1 MFDIKQTTNTA
12 TLNTWTLTESSSNP
26 PVFPSLPLHLH
37 PSSSLRVMSEAI
49 ISVSRAGGPIYSD
62 YRLIAEGYEEPMG
75 FFGLAVWPSPNGPSG
90 TVSRP
95 WWWLKELVGSP
106 PSSLHPSYKPPRCRP
121 SLLRSLRRGQRGR
134 RLLPRGRV
142 TWCRK
147 KHSSFRILHFD
158 VLSLE
163 YFPIMLLSGCMW
175 HCGVHYSW

>member
-1 MFDIKQTTNTA
+1 MFDTA

-75 FFGLAVWPSPNGPSG
+75 FFGLASPNGPSG

-95 WWWLKELVGSP
+95 
-106 PSSLHPSYKPPRCRP
+106 
-121 SLLRSLRRGQRGR
+121 
-134 RLLPRGRV
+134 
-142 TWCRK
+142 
-147 KHSSFRILHFD
+147 
-158 VLSLE
+158 
-163 YFPIMLLSGCMW
+163 
-175 HCGVHYSW
+175 